1 MKNIIQKNKEI
12 IMYLVFGVLT
22 TVVNIVVY
30 YIFSNLLHMNY
41 LFSNAMAW
49 FLSVLFAYVTNRKYV
64 FDSKNNQIIK
74 EAISFFGSRLAT
86 GIMDMVLMWFL
97 VNFNIVN
104 DVVAKVV
111 VNVIVV
117 ILNYILSKLVAFKK

>member
-41 LFSNAMAW
+41 LFSNAMGW

-64 FDSKNNQIIK
+64 FDSKNNQYFI
-74 EAISFFGSRLAT
+74 AG
-86 GIMDMVLMWFL
+86 
-97 VNFNIVN
+97 
-104 DVVAKVV
+104 
-111 VNVIVV
+111 
-117 ILNYILSKLVAFKK
+117 

>member
-1 MKNIIQKNKEI
+1 MKELLMKYKEI
-12 IMYLVFGVLT
+12 IMYLIFGTLT
-22 TVVNIVVY
+22 TAVNIVVY
-30 YIFSNLLHMNY
+30 YLFSNIIHINY
-41 LFSNAMAW
+41 LFSNAVAW
-49 FLSVLFAYVTNRKYV
+49 ILSVLFAYVTNRKYV

-117 ILNYILSKLVAFKK
+117 ILNYILSKLVVFKK

>member
-1 MKNIIQKNKEI
+1 MKNIVQKNKEI

-74 EAISFFGSRLAT
+74 EAISFFCSRLAT
-86 GIMDMVLMWFL
+86 GIMDMMLMWFL
-97 VNFNIVN
+97 VNFNIAN

-117 ILNYILSKLVAFKK
+117 ILNYILSKLVVFKK

>member
-30 YIFSNLLHMNY
+30 YLFSNIIHINY
-41 LFSNAMAW
+41 LFSNAVAW

-117 ILNYILSKLVAFKK
+117 ILNYILSKLVVFKK